1 MLDPADLARRIAM
14 AQSTISI
21 LSADLGGSAPPAL
34 SVLIEEFNA
43 LIALLQSPPVD
54 PVALQAQGNR
64 TMSAALGVDEQ
75 LGSPGTP
82 AIHNTVASINNL
94 LVALETSQDTST
106 GFYSS
111 LGRALRMQP
120 GGTLVGAQPIFDTSD
135 ALALQPETP
144 PDLTPPGP

>member
-1 MLDPADLARRIAM
+1 MV
-14 AQSTISI
+14 QSTLSL
-21 LSADLGGSAPPAL
+21 LSADLGGAAPPAL
-34 SVLIEEFNA
+34 SVLIDEFNA
-43 LIALLQSPPVD
+43 LVALLQAPPVD

-64 TMSAALGVDEQ
+64 TMSAVLGLDEQ

-82 AIHNTVASINNL
+82 AIHNTLASINNL

-120 GGTLVGAQPIFDTSD
+120 QIITAPGVQPVFDISD